1 VKVNNTHGNT
11 CIIDIKLPQTLM
23 KNLKDMQK
31 LIQTQLIRPLQRLN
45 LNQNQNGVRHNSRFI
60 ILKSQSNSVQ

>member
-45 LNQNQNGVRHNSRFI
+45 LNQNQNGVRH
-60 ILKSQSNSVQ
+60 